1 MIKKIL
7 FWLCMLSALTNLAY
21 LSQLSLS
28 WALIPIALLAWY
40 VADAQSG
47 LIHMYMDYRPC
58 TANLGLKE
66 LFFYQG
72 SRASKDYQE
81 LLQTTMRRVSFFERV
96 VYDFKNHHPRPNA
109 LGRRNFEQQTLS
121 LSIFLLPYSLIS
133 NLILWSG
140 HLPDLLA
147 LGLIIFLTGSMLT
160 QYFHGTLHR
169 DNNPWIINL
178 MRRAGLLIKPHA
190 HDVHHA
196 TLDCDFAT
204 ISGWSNPLLNRVF
217 HHIQR
222 RGGFDRKGLEPE

>member
-1 MIKKIL
+1 MIKKLL
-7 FWLCMLSALTNLAY
+7 FWLCMLSTLVNLAY

-28 WALIPIALLAWY
+28 LALIPVALLAWY
-40 VADAQSG
+40 LADAQSG
-47 LIHMYMDYRPC
+47 LVHMYMDYRPC
-58 TANLGLKE
+58 TPNIGLKE

-72 SRASKDYQE
+72 SRASKDYQA
-81 LLQTTMRRVSFFERV
+81 LLQSTMRRVSFFERV

-121 LSIFLLPYSLIS
+121 LSIFVLPYSLIC
-133 NLILWSG
+133 NLLLWQF

-147 LGLIIFLTGSMLT
+147 LALIVFLTSSMLT

-169 DNNPWIINL
+169 DDNPWIINL
-178 MRRAGLLIKPHA
+178 MRRIGLLIKPSA
-190 HDVHHA
+190 HQIHHA